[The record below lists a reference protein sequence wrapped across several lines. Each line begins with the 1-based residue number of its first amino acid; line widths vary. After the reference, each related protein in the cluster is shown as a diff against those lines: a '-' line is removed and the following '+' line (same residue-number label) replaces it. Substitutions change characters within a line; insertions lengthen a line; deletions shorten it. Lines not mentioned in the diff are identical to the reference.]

1 MNRKN
6 LNDLKKIFL
15 IQIYNFKTIVK
26 KAGIIQ
32 KRFVSHIYFAF
43 ISKFFFLRSASENKF
58 SIQLSDLTTK
68 TINF

>member
-43 ISKFFFLRSASENKF
+43 ISKFFFLYLLAKTSSLFN
-58 SIQLSDLTTK
+58 LTAT
-68 TINF
+68 